1 MQKFNLHCHT
11 NFGGVFDGNNTAEE
25 MISSYEQKGFE
36 TVGISNHC
44 IYNKFFETTAKLKD
58 NNYADISAMY
68 FYNIDKLID
77 THKKSFESIDEAASK
92 HKIKVL
98 KGFEM
103 DFFMSKDW
111 IKAFDKITKEL
122 KPDYIIGATH
132 FLRNKDESFLYNL
145 YFLKHMNSEYKK
157 EIDGFVRNY
166 WKNVIEA
173 VKSGCFN
180 FIAHPDYC
188 CQFGLGVGSEWD
200 DYRSELIEA
209 LYKTKT
215 ACEINTKC
223 LRTTGNPSPTW
234 NLINEMIKKEIPL
247 LISDDAHRIEDTG
260 ALFDEVEHKL
270 KEFDCKKRFISL

>member
-11 NFGGVFDGNNTAEE
+11 NFCGVFDGNNTAEE
-25 MISSYEQKGFE
+25 MIYSYEQKGFE

-44 IYNKFFETTAKLKD
+44 IYSKFFESTVKQ
-58 NNYADISAMY
+58 NNFIDTSAMY
-68 FYNIDKLID
+68 FYDIDKLID
-77 THKKSFESIDEAASK
+77 IHKKSFESIDEAASK

-111 IKAFDKITKEL
+111 LKAFDKITKEL
-122 KPDYIIGATH
+122 NPDYIIGATH

-145 YFLKHMNSEYKK
+145 YFFKQMKSEYKK
-157 EIDGFVRNY
+157 EIKEFVINY

-188 CQFGLGVGSEWD
+188 CQFGLAVGDEWD
-200 DYRSELIEA
+200 DYKNELIETF
-209 LYKTKT
+209 YKTKT

-234 NLINEMIKKEIPL
+234 DLVNEMIKKEIPL
-247 LISDDAHRIEDTG
+247 LISDDAHRIEDVG
-260 ALFDEVEHKL
+260 ANFDEVEHRL
-270 KEFDCKKRFISL
+270 KELGCNKRFISL

>member
-25 MISSYEQKGFE
+25 MICTYEQKGFE

-44 IYNKFFETTAKLKD
+44 IYSKVFEERTKQRED
-58 NNYADISAMY
+58 GFVDISAMY
-68 FYNIDKLID
+68 FHDLDKLID
-77 THKKSFESIDEAASK
+77 VHKKSFESIDEAASK

-111 IKAFDKITKEL
+111 SKAFDKITKEL

-145 YFLKHMNSEYKK
+145 YFLKQMNPKYNNEINEYVK
-157 EIDGFVRNY
+157 NY
-166 WKNVIEA
+166 WKNVIESI
-173 VKSGCFN
+173 KSGCFN
-180 FIAHPDYC
+180 FIAHADYC
-188 CQFGLGVGSEWD
+188 CQFGLAAGDGWD
-200 DYRSELIEA
+200 DYKHELVET

-223 LRTTGNPSPTW
+223 MRTTGTPSPTW
-234 NLINEMIKKEIPL
+234 NLIDEMIKKEIPL
-247 LISDDAHRIEDTG
+247 LISDDAHRIEDAG
-260 ALFDEVEHKL
+260 ALFEEVEEKL
-270 KEFDCKKRFISL
+270 SKKGCKKRFCL